1 MWKVK
6 KQVISIYVVFIT
18 FVFKKWSLIYE
29 NTYVEDKAP

>member
-1 MWKVK
+1 
-6 KQVISIYVVFIT
+6 VVFIT